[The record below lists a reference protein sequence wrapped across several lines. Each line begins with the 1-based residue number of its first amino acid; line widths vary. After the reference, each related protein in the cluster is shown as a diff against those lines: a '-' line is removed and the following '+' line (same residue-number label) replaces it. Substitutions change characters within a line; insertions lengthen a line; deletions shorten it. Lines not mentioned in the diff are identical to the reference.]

1 MSNILFYIY
10 GVRVHPA
17 VGLHGVGF
25 AFAQKGEDTMNDSP
39 TITKR
44 QHEILDFIRDKIEN
58 RGFPP
63 SIREIGEAFEIASPN
78 GVMCHL
84 KALEKKGFIERN
96 KGVKDQKSAARAI
109 TIPGLRIGTA
119 SFPMLGLVS
128 AGTGVE
134 AVPQDERIDLGE
146 MFGGKEHYALRVRG
160 QSMIED
166 HIEDGDIVILKK
178 QDTAENG
185 ERVVAMVEGAATLKR
200 FYRKRDR
207 VILEPANS
215 SMAPITV
222 EPGKD
227 VTVLGVLVGVVR
239 RV

>member
-1 MSNILFYIY
+1 M
-10 GVRVHPA
+10 VDA
-17 VGLHGVGF
+17 
-25 AFAQKGEDTMNDSP
+25 P

-63 SIREIGEAFEIASPN
+63 SIREIGEAFKIASPN

-109 TIPGLRIGTA
+109 TIPGLRVGTA
-119 SFPMLGLVS
+119 TFPLLGMVS
-128 AGTGVE
+128 AGTGMEV
-134 AVPQDERIDLGE
+134 VSQDDRIDLSD
-146 MFGGKEHYALRVRG
+146 MFGGKNHYALRVRG

-166 HIEDGDIVILKK
+166 HIDDGDIVILKK

-185 ERVVAMVEGAATLKR
+185 ERVVAVVDGAATLKKFFR
-200 FYRKRDR
+200 RRDR
-207 VILEPANS
+207 IVLEPSNS
-215 SMAPITV
+215 TMSPIVV
-222 EPGKD
+222 EPNQN
-227 VTVLGVLVGVVR
+227 VQIVGVLVGVLR

>member
-1 MSNILFYIY
+1 M
-10 GVRVHPA
+10 
-17 VGLHGVGF
+17 
-25 AFAQKGEDTMNDSP
+25 GEGP

-63 SIREIGEAFEIASPN
+63 SIREIGEAFRIASPN

-109 TIPGLRIGTA
+109 TIPGLRVGTA
-119 SFPMLGLVS
+119 TFPLLGMVS
-128 AGTGVE
+128 AGSGMEV
-134 AVPQDERIDLGE
+134 VSQDDRIDLSD
-146 MFGGKEHYALRVRG
+146 MFGGKNHYALRVRG

-166 HIEDGDIVILKK
+166 HIDDGDIVILKK

-185 ERVVAMVEGAATLKR
+185 ERVVAVVEGAATLKK
-200 FYRKRDR
+200 FYRRRDR
-207 VILEPANS
+207 IVLEPSNS
-215 SMAPITV
+215 TMSPIV
-222 EPGKD
+222 VDPSQN
-227 VTVLGVLVGVVR
+227 VQIVGVL
-239 RV
+239 

>member
-1 MSNILFYIY
+1 MTE
-10 GVRVHPA
+10 A
-17 VGLHGVGF
+17 
-25 AFAQKGEDTMNDSP
+25 P

-63 SIREIGEAFEIASPN
+63 SIREIGEAFKIASPN

-109 TIPGLRIGTA
+109 TIPGLRVGTS
-119 SFPMLGLVS
+119 SFPLLGIVS
-128 AGTGVE
+128 AGSGLE
-134 AVPQDERIDLGE
+134 AVEQDERFDLSQ
-146 MFGGKEHYALRVRG
+146 MFAGKGHYALKVRG

-178 QDTAENG
+178 QETAENG
-185 ERVVAMVEGAATLKR
+185 ERVVALVDGAATLKK
-200 FYRKRDR
+200 FYRRR
-207 VILEPANS
+207 ERIVLEPSNS
-215 SMAPITV
+215 SMAPIVV
-222 EPGKD
+222 EPNQN
-227 VTVLGVLVGVVR
+227 VRVVGVLVGVLR

>member
-1 MSNILFYIY
+1 MS
-10 GVRVHPA
+10 
-17 VGLHGVGF
+17 
-25 AFAQKGEDTMNDSP
+25 DSP

-63 SIREIGEAFEIASPN
+63 SIREIGEAFQIASPN

-84 KALEKKGFIERN
+84 KALEKKGYIERN

-109 TIPGLRIGTA
+109 TIPGLRIGSA
-119 SFPMLGLVS
+119 SLPMLGLVS

-134 AVPQDERIDLGE
+134 AVPQDERIDFGD
-146 MFGGKEHYALRVRG
+146 MFAGNDHYALKVRG

-166 HIEDGDIVILKK
+166 HIDDGDIVILKR

-185 ERVVAMVEGAATLKR
+185 ERVVAMIDGQATLKKFFR
-200 FYRKRDR
+200 RKDR
-207 VILEPANS
+207 VVLEPANS
-215 SMAPITV
+215 TMDPIVV
-222 EPGKD
+222 EPGRD
-227 VTVLGVLVGVVR
+227 VKLVGVLVGVVR
-239 RV
+239 KV

>member
-1 MSNILFYIY
+1 MSN
-10 GVRVHPA
+10 
-17 VGLHGVGF
+17 
-25 AFAQKGEDTMNDSP
+25 SP

-63 SIREIGEAFEIASPN
+63 SIREIGEAFKIASPN

-109 TIPGLRIGTA
+109 TIPGLRAGVT

-128 AGTGVE
+128 AGTGLE
-134 AVPQDERIDLGE
+134 AVEQDERIDVSEL
-146 MFGGKEHYALRVRG
+146 FAGKDHYALRVRG

-166 HIEDGDIVILKK
+166 HIDDGDIVILRK
-178 QDTAENG
+178 QNTADNG
-185 ERVVAMVEGAATLKR
+185 ERVVAMVDGAATLKKFFR
-200 FYRKRDR
+200 RKDR
-207 VILEPANS
+207 IVLEPANS
-215 SMAPITV
+215 SMAPIVV
-222 EPGKD
+222 EPNQN
-227 VTVLGVLVGVVR
+227 VQVVGVLVGVLR
-239 RV
+239 RVR

>member
-1 MSNILFYIY
+1 M
-10 GVRVHPA
+10 A
-17 VGLHGVGF
+17 
-25 AFAQKGEDTMNDSP
+25 DSP
-39 TITKR
+39 NITKR

-63 SIREIGEAFEIASPN
+63 SIREIGEAFQIASPN

-84 KALEKKGFIERN
+84 KALEKKGCIERN

-109 TIPGLRIGTA
+109 TIPGLRIGAT
-119 SFPMLGLVS
+119 SFPMLGLVA
-128 AGTGVE
+128 AGNGLE
-134 AVPQDERIDLGE
+134 AIPQNDRIDLGE
-146 MFGGKEHYALRVRG
+146 MFGGKDHYALQVRG

-166 HIEDGDIVILKK
+166 HIDEGDIVILRK

-185 ERVVAMVEGAATLKR
+185 ERVVAMIDGAATLKKFFR
-200 FYRKRDR
+200 RKDR
-207 VILEPANS
+207 LVLEPANS
-215 SMAPITV
+215 TMEPIVV

-227 VTVLGVLVGVVR
+227 VKILGVLVGVLR

>member
-1 MSNILFYIY
+1 MAD
-10 GVRVHPA
+10 G
-17 VGLHGVGF
+17 
-25 AFAQKGEDTMNDSP
+25 P

-63 SIREIGEAFEIASPN
+63 SIREIGEAFQIASPN

-84 KALEKKGFIERN
+84 KALEKKGYIERN

-109 TIPGLRIGTA
+109 TIPGLRIGAT
-119 SFPMLGLVS
+119 SFPMLGLVA
-128 AGTGVE
+128 AGNGLE
-134 AVPQDERIDLGE
+134 AVPQDERLDLGE
-146 MFGGKEHYALRVRG
+146 MFGGPDHYALRVRG

-166 HIEDGDIVILKK
+166 HIDDGDIVILRR

-185 ERVVAMVEGAATLKR
+185 ERVVAMIDGAATLKKFFR
-200 FYRKRDR
+200 RKDR
-207 VILEPANS
+207 VVLEPANS
-215 SMAPITV
+215 SMTPIV
-222 EPGKD
+222 LEPGRD
-227 VTVLGVLVGVVR
+227 VKVVGVLIGVLR

>member
-1 MSNILFYIY
+1 M
-10 GVRVHPA
+10 VDA
-17 VGLHGVGF
+17 
-25 AFAQKGEDTMNDSP
+25 P

-63 SIREIGEAFEIASPN
+63 SIREIGEAFKIASPN

-109 TIPGLRIGTA
+109 TIPGLRVGTA
-119 SFPMLGLVS
+119 TFPLLGMVS
-128 AGTGVE
+128 AGTGMEV
-134 AVPQDERIDLGE
+134 VSQDDRIDLSE
-146 MFGGKEHYALRVRG
+146 MFGGKNHYALRVRG

-166 HIEDGDIVILKK
+166 HIDDGDIVILKK

-185 ERVVAMVEGAATLKR
+185 ERVVAVVDGAATLKK
-200 FYRKRDR
+200 FYRRRDR
-207 VILEPANS
+207 VVLEPSNS
-215 SMAPITV
+215 TMSPIVV
-222 EPGKD
+222 EPNQN
-227 VTVLGVLVGVVR
+227 VQVVGVLVGVLR